1 MVFDN
6 VTLFEVHFDDATFS
20 PPFRADDD
28 ADHET
33 VDAEGTDAPSDAAV
47 RDTGGRGRLGAV
59 VGLVVLAG
67 VATAV
72 VRRRRTTAEDGDGDA
87 DADIAVEDAAV
98 EDAAADP
105 VAQ

>member
-33 VDAEGTDAPSDAAV
+33 VDAEGTDARSDAEV

-67 VATAV
+67 AATAV
-72 VRRRRTTAEDGDGDA
+72 ARRRRSSADDA
-87 DADIAVEDAAV
+87 DADIEVEDV
-98 EDAAADP
+98 PVGEAAAAP
-105 VAQ
+105 VEQ